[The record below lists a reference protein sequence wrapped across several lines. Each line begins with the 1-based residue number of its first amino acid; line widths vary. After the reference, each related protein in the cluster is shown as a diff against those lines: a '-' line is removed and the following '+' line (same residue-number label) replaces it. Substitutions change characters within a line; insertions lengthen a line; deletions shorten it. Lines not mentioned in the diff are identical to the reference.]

1 MYTASIQGIRQ
12 NFDLMNKYARNL
24 QDFENADVAEDMV
37 GMMIAEKA
45 VSANLT
51 AINTVSRMSQSVIDI
66 LA

>member
-12 NFDLMNKYARNL
+12 NIDLINRYAKDL

-51 AINTVSRMSQSVIDI
+51 VINTINRMSQSVIDI